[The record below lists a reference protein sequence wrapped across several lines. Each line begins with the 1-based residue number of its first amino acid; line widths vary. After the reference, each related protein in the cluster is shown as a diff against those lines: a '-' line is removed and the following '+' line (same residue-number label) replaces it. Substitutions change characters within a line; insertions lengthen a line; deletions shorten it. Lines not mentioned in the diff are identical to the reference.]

1 VEQLLVADSLLE
13 PVPPA
18 DVLQSHD
25 RERDQRGEDDEEL
38 QHLVVDR
45 RREPAESDVGEHDE
59 GGDDDPQQDRPA
71 EEDLQ
76 HQRERE
82 QVHAGDQHG
91 RDGEA
96 QRVEEMGRLAEAHAQ
111 VLRHA
116 ADLGAVV
123 ERHHHEP
130 EEDHRR
136 DRADPVVVHR
146 VGAELRAVR
155 RHAEDLERA
164 EVRRDEREA
173 RDPRRQRAAGQE
185 VVEAGLDVAPGGEA
199 DAQHGDEVDRQ
210 DRVVDRVGIQ
220 LDVHLLAPVRRLRG
234 CPARLRARRCMA
246 GRAMARPR
254 RGRARP

>member
-96 QRVEEMGRLAEAHAQ
+96 QRVEEMGRTSPRKTIAGIARL
-111 VLRHA
+111 L
-116 ADLGAVV
+116 
-123 ERHHHEP
+123 
-130 EEDHRR
+130 
-136 DRADPVVVHR
+136 PVR
-146 VGAELRAVR
+146 PL
-155 RHAEDLERA
+155 
-164 EVRRDEREA
+164 
-173 RDPRRQRAAGQE
+173 AAG
-185 VVEAGLDVAPGGEA
+185 
-199 DAQHGDEVDRQ
+199 
-210 DRVVDRVGIQ
+210 
-220 LDVHLLAPVRRLRG
+220 
-234 CPARLRARRCMA
+234 
-246 GRAMARPR
+246 
-254 RGRARP
+254 GRARP